1 MVDAGGVTFVLMQ
14 TKGTQAGTSPIG
26 VHHIAIEVLNAAFVR
41 NALVDQGCALQTDVM
56 TSENGLE
63 RFFTV
68 RDSSSGLQ
76 LGFVSRVGDR
86 AVFDGGDISALS
98 TAIEVAND

>member
-1 MVDAGGVTFVLMQ
+1 M
-14 TKGTQAGTSPIG
+14 
-26 VHHIAIEVLNAAFVR
+26 
-41 NALVDQGCALQTDVM
+41 QTDVM